1 MVSNLLPLIFRS
13 RPLGITARKP
23 SLERGQ
29 VPHVGT
35 SFACG
40 RNSPQCKLVGAPS
53 DACGHLLF
61 MLGVHS
67 LPPMERVASVR
78 APATVKRS
86 SVSCTKEKKSSAK
99 IGSGPR
105 STAESSA
112 SAAGAAGPGAWQLSY
127 QNVVKRSFLVGLQ
140 GLQESSNARSEP
152 SEGERGGYAGMA
164 WHGAGMKPPGG
175 SASTVAGQSAR

>member
-1 MVSNLLPLIFRS
+1 
-13 RPLGITARKP
+13 
-23 SLERGQ
+23 
-29 VPHVGT
+29 
-35 SFACG
+35 
-40 RNSPQCKLVGAPS
+40 
-53 DACGHLLF
+53 
-61 MLGVHS
+61 
-67 LPPMERVASVR
+67 MERVASVR
-78 APATVKRS
+78 APATVKMS

-112 SAAGAAGPGAWQLSY
+112 SAAGAASSGPWGMAVKLS
-127 QNVVKRSFLVGLQ
+127 KRGKTKFLVGLQ